1 MYIYISIYVILY
13 IIKILLVLGVFLA
26 NAQFR
31 KEYVMNTIF
40 MMMMMI
46 TMMILWIMQL
56 QPSKMAMNGVV
67 EQQ

>member
-1 MYIYISIYVILY
+1 
-13 IIKILLVLGVFLA
+13 LGVFLA

-40 MMMMMI
+40 MMMMI

>member
-1 MYIYISIYVILY
+1 
-13 IIKILLVLGVFLA
+13 LGVFLA

-40 MMMMMI
+40 MMI